1 MRDGSVGKMHKY
13 ENSNLHP
20 HNHQNEIQATR
31 HILVIPALGASLAA
45 LGSARDS
52 ATINRQINRRKTPD
66 SRLPVHVWE
75 SLSLTCHHVPHM
87 NTHLKIEEGSLYLY
101 ANPTPRTSWVSSESP
116 FGERRNEAPQDIPAA
131 SLLLK
136 LCFRRFCVFRQGPL

>member
-1 MRDGSVGKMHKY
+1 MAQWVKCTSMRTRICIPITTKMKSKQQGISQSSWHW
-13 ENSNLHP
+13 
-20 HNHQNEIQATR
+20 
-31 HILVIPALGASLAA
+31 GASLAA
-45 LGSARDS
+45 LGSVRDS

-66 SRLPVHVWE
+66 SRLPVHVWKN
-75 SLSLTCHHVPHM
+75 LSLTCHHVPHM
-87 NTHLKIEEGSLYLY
+87 NTHLKIEGGSLYLY